1 VKVRELGTV
10 SMQVVQLAAKNVSA
24 KAGED
29 QHRRPTAT
37 EGGKA
42 DLLVGVAAGR
52 TNSLFRGVV
61 QSGV

>member
-10 SMQVVQLAAKNVSA
+10 SMPVVQLAAK
-24 KAGED
+24 
-29 QHRRPTAT
+29 TAT